1 MNMKAVSPNIL
12 QPYLT
17 VDAMALDGSDTYSLS
32 GSQITPRGVCVSCTE
47 EEITSLHGSSSFEAQ
62 PKFPILM
69 ISLGLYFVSG
79 EVIELET
86 QAQIQSIRRV
96 SQQEFEVHMGFNDMV
111 QDGYRH
117 IARYIVERDALIE

>member
-1 MNMKAVSPNIL
+1 MKAISPNL
-12 QPYLT
+12 SQPYLT

-47 EEITSLHGSSSFEAQ
+47 EEITSLHGSSSFETQ
-62 PKFPILM
+62 PKFPVLM

-79 EVIELET
+79 EVVELET

-117 IARYIVERDALIE
+117 IARYIVERDALTE